1 MCLNSVVILNTSKDE
16 HIRYLLNLATTLSR
30 HATTWITYLG
40 FPRKAA

>member
-30 HATTWITYLG
+30 HADYMDYIPG
-40 FPRKAA
+40 ISP